1 MSLQFHNTQ
10 EFFSFLHTNTVFT
23 VATLPKIAL
32 SGAVAFAKDG
42 RKGGEGEGA
51 GAGTGIPVY
60 WDTATSSWFTFSG
73 NIAVT
78 S

>member
-10 EFFSFLHTNTVFT
+10 EFFSFLHINTTFT

-42 RKGGEGEGA
+42 RKGGEGVGV
-51 GAGTGIPVY
+51 GTGIPVY
-60 WDTATSSWFTFSG
+60 WDTATSNWFTFSG
-73 NIAVT
+73 NVAVT